1 MNNNFSKWVT
11 SAAFNIQLSVPQIK
25 VIKDLAEAG
34 GVEPDMLH
42 PMVLHSMQRRGLIEA
57 AGDYIALSRAGAL
70 LAELVNEAGITDAM
84 LGLTTT
90 TDRALR
96 SAARVHPAIALKEE
110 GLSNHEIADRL
121 NIKPDSVQKALR
133 RAQPDVST

>member
-1 MNNNFSKWVT
+1 MNSNFSRWVT

-25 VIKDLAEAG
+25 VIKELAEAG
-34 GVEPDMLH
+34 GVDSDALH
-42 PMVLHSMQRRGLIEA
+42 PMVLHSMQRRGLIET

-70 LAELVNEAGITDAM
+70 LAELVVEAGISDDM

-90 TDRALR
+90 TDRAIR
-96 SAARVHPAIALKEE
+96 GTARAHPAIALKAE
-110 GLSNHEIADRL
+110 GLSNEEIAERL

-133 RAQPDVST
+133 RGHADISA